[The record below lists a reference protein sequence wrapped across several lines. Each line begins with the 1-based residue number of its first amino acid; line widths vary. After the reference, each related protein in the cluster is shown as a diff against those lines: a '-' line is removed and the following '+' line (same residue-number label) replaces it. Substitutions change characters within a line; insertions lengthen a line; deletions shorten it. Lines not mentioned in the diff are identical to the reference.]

1 MVPAET
7 CPSYS
12 NMVIRS
18 AQGGFWPMVA
28 MWAMNIMKESE
39 CCRTM
44 DPDKVLCGILGTAYI
59 TIDLGARFATQLGIK
74 PASRWSFHP
83 SRQSRHQAS
92 AQLCIVPRTA
102 DMNTDHG
109 CSRTTDSLGPRFTR
123 AWITAQGIQICK
135 AKVNGRL
142 LNTNMSSHWESDCFY
157 GSKSH
162 GHQRSP
168 CRLKGYGLHTTGP

>member
-18 AQGGFWPMVA
+18 AQGVFWPMVA

-83 SRQSRHQAS
+83 SCQSRRQAS

-109 CSRTTDSLGPRFTR
+109 CSRATDSLGPRLQFTSGCHQSLDYC
-123 AWITAQGIQICK
+123 TGYSDLQGQGERK
-135 AKVNGRL
+135 TFEHKYVLTLGVWL
-142 LNTNMSSHWESDCFY
+142 LLW
-157 GSKSH
+157 
-162 GHQRSP
+162 
-168 CRLKGYGLHTTGP
+168 